1 MANQLAIGLRNG
13 LLGLLSITLGSACVS
28 QASHQEALDA
38 NRRLQIEYQDMEAYQ
53 GKLEARIALFEGEE
67 ALREN
72 MPMEAGAVLPFDERL
87 ARLQGI
93 MEGLGAAP
101 GDLTVLRVEGGY
113 GVRLDDS
120 VLFDSGSSELK
131 AAGQELLLKVAEKI
145 KERSFERIWVR
156 GHTDSDPVKRP
167 QTLKKFPYGNIQ
179 LSSARALEVAA
190 LLNAKGGIPMDRLVI
205 AGFGAS
211 DPVVPN
217 TTADAKRK
225 NRRVDI
231 YIIEDSKPNE

>member
-1 MANQLAIGLRNG
+1 MANQLAFGIRKG
-13 LLGLLSITLGSACVS
+13 LLGFLLVSLGSACVTQS
-28 QASHQEALDA
+28 RHEETLDA

-53 GKLEARIALFEGEE
+53 GRLESRIALLEGEK
-67 ALREN
+67 ALREGA
-72 MPMEAGAVLPFDERL
+72 PVEAGAVRPFDERL
-87 ARLQGI
+87 AQIKSL

-120 VLFDSGSSELK
+120 VLFDSGSSKLK
-131 AAGQELLLKVAEKI
+131 EEGQTLLLKVAEKI

-156 GHTDSDPVKRP
+156 GHTDSDRVVKQ
-167 QTLKKFPYGNIQ
+167 QTLKDFPHGNIQ
-179 LSSARALEVAA
+179 LSAARAMEVAV
-190 LLNAKGGIPMDRLVI
+190 LLNSAGGISMDRLVI

-211 DPVVPN
+211 DPVVAN
-217 TTADAKRK
+217 TDAEAKRK

-231 YIIEDSKPNE
+231 YIIDEKKKGE